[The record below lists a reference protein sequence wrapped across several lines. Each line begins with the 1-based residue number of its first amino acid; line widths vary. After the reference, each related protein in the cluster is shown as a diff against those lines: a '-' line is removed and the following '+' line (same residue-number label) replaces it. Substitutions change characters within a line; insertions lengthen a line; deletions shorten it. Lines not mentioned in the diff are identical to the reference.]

1 MSLIKNLTAILL
13 LLMISNL
20 ASAACRWVWVDH
32 DYNAST
38 PAIRKQVCDSSI
50 DIPAIKPPSIRPIQT
65 PQIKPIE
72 VPGIPPIG
80 TTRCRN
86 ESVYENGK
94 WVTKRICR

>member
-1 MSLIKNLTAILL
+1 MNLIKNLTAIIL

-32 DYNAST
+32 DYDAST
-38 PAIRKQVCDSSI
+38 PAINKQVCDSSI
-50 DIPAIKPPSIRPIQT
+50 DIPAIQPPSIRPIQS
-65 PQIKPIE
+65 PQIRPIE
-72 VPGIPPIG
+72 VPSIPPIG

-94 WVTKRICR
+94 WVNKRICR